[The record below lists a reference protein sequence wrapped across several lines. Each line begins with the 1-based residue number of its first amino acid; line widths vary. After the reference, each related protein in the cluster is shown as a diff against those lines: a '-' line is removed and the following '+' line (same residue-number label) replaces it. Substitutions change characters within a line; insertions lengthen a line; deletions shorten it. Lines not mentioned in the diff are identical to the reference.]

1 MSLIYHSYHRT
12 LQTLDTIFPCSLLRI
27 ISRARE
33 PSNHFFYMVYSH
45 ISDHAPFYICI
56 YTRKLYIKL
65 FRVHIT
71 YSEHTETQNPLS
83 KREGKER
90 VNRKTRKE
98 KKCLRLQASST
109 SSSKRKPEETQENKK
124 KKKRRRQLFLLLL
137 LLLPAPLSPRHS
149 HSLSPRER
157 AQNIR
162 RRERRGRGFGLWRGA
177 AAKPPR
183 RNRGELSSSSSSLLL
198 PAAAAPCKA
207 DAVHFV
213 GVERR
218 GRVRRQSGGGGRYE
232 QLLLLSWVEGF
243 GGFTPPPISRFRVG
257 DSAPPPVIGSRRR
270 PSRRG

>member
-124 KKKRRRQLFLLLL
+124 KKKAQAAAVPPPPPRSPLPSPFTFPFSTRASPKHPEKREEREGVWTLERRRRETPAAQSRRALLLL
-137 LLLPAPLSPRHS
+137 VVVVVA
-149 HSLSPRER
+149 
-157 AQNIR
+157 
-162 RRERRGRGFGLWRGA
+162 
-177 AAKPPR
+177 
-183 RNRGELSSSSSSLLL
+183 
-198 PAAAAPCKA
+198 
-207 DAVHFV
+207 
-213 GVERR
+213 
-218 GRVRRQSGGGGRYE
+218 GGGGA
-232 QLLLLSWVEGF
+232 L
-243 GGFTPPPISRFRVG
+243 
-257 DSAPPPVIGSRRR
+257 
-270 PSRRG
+270 

>member
-12 LQTLDTIFPCSLLRI
+12 LQTLDTIFPCSFLRI

-124 KKKRRRQLFLLLL
+124 KIKS
-137 LLLPAPLSPRHS
+137 AGGSC
-149 HSLSPRER
+149 
-157 AQNIR
+157 
-162 RRERRGRGFGLWRGA
+162 
-177 AAKPPR
+177 
-183 RNRGELSSSSSSLLL
+183 SSSSSSSPL
-198 PAAAAPCKA
+198 PSPLAIHIPFLHESEPKTSGEERGEGGGLDFGEAPPRNPRGA
-207 DAVHFV
+207 IA
-213 GVERR
+213 ESSPPPRR
-218 GRVRRQSGGGGRYE
+218 RWCCRRRRRSVRRTRCISSGLNGGGG
-232 QLLLLSWVEGF
+232 F
-243 GGFTPPPISRFRVG
+243 GGSRGAAGDTSSCCCFRGWRGSGGSPPLRSRG
-257 DSAPPPVIGSRRR
+257 SASAIRPPRR
-270 PSRRG
+270 